1 MSKLRKWLMK
11 EERVG
16 SPISSVDPAIKLFGR
31 TIAVTGGSTDAEN
44 GEETSDA
51 KKAWDAEE
59 EAGDAKET
67 GEEMVPQTEDNCTSH
82 GTGTADG
89 LGSSL
94 GSNNRPAEA
103 EEEKSMKSGKRDS
116 DSTVTGATGTE
127 TVAVGAEVSE
137 GRSMEHKKEEE
148 EGGQEIG
155 SQGKTLKKPD
165 KPAPCPRCESLD
177 TKFCYY
183 NNYNINQP
191 RHFCKSCQ
199 RYWTAGGTLRNV
211 PVGAGRRK
219 NKHVGLQARHGAVAD
234 GSVMSM
240 VRPDSRET
248 AQQLL
253 PPPGSKISPSK
264 HPQIPGQC
272 PTLPALN
279 ASSGAGGEINL
290 MGGFQ
295 VSSKSCSNPAVNGSQ
310 NGVSAIGEVPS
321 EVEKKEVVDECASSL
336 SEPVSSATQEAS
348 ANNGGPMPLHPNLQP
363 EVGGLYR
370 PMSMGDAGVL
380 AAGGTGAPFGFY
392 NGAWPYG
399 FNVGWSGA
407 VPAVSPGV
415 VGSGQLLP
423 GNGMATWNPPPSGVW
438 PGAGVLPWGSPVPG
452 MPGSPWV
459 VPPGWGGGWTVP
471 LPWATAAA
479 AAAAAQAAAS
489 TAGSTASGSAPPSS
503 KLPGST
509 TPALGKHPRER
520 PEGRRVDGAL
530 WAPKTLRIDDPKEA
544 ARSSVWNALGMPSP
558 PESVLSGSMFK
569 AFQPKTETK
578 LRTESQQQ
586 RVKQSTGQQT

>member
-11 EERVG
+11 DERVG

-31 TIAVTGGSTDAEN
+31 TIAVNGGSTDAEN

-67 GEEMVPQTEDNCTSH
+67 GEEMVPQTEDKCTSRE
-82 GTGTADG
+82 TGTADG

-264 HPQIPGQC
+264 HPQIPGRC

-279 ASSGAGGEINL
+279 ASSA
-290 MGGFQ
+290 
-295 VSSKSCSNPAVNGSQ
+295 VSGSQ

-336 SEPVSSATQEAS
+336 SEPVSTATQEAS
-348 ANNGGPMPLHPNLQP
+348 ANN
-363 EVGGLYR
+363 
-370 PMSMGDAGVL
+370 
-380 AAGGTGAPFGFY
+380 
-392 NGAWPYG
+392 
-399 FNVGWSGA
+399 
-407 VPAVSPGV
+407 
-415 VGSGQLLP
+415 

-459 VPPGWGGGWTVP
+459 VPPGWGGG
-471 LPWATAAA
+471 
-479 AAAAAQAAAS
+479 
-489 TAGSTASGSAPPSS
+489 
-503 KLPGST
+503 
-509 TPALGKHPRER
+509 
-520 PEGRRVDGAL
+520 
-530 WAPKTLRIDDPKEA
+530 
-544 ARSSVWNALGMPSP
+544 
-558 PESVLSGSMFK
+558 
-569 AFQPKTETK
+569 
-578 LRTESQQQ
+578 
-586 RVKQSTGQQT
+586 

>member
-1 MSKLRKWLMK
+1 
-11 EERVG
+11 
-16 SPISSVDPAIKLFGR
+16 
-31 TIAVTGGSTDAEN
+31 
-44 GEETSDA
+44 
-51 KKAWDAEE
+51 
-59 EAGDAKET
+59 
-67 GEEMVPQTEDNCTSH
+67 
-82 GTGTADG
+82 
-89 LGSSL
+89 
-94 GSNNRPAEA
+94 
-103 EEEKSMKSGKRDS
+103 
-116 DSTVTGATGTE
+116 
-127 TVAVGAEVSE
+127 
-137 GRSMEHKKEEE
+137 
-148 EGGQEIG
+148 
-155 SQGKTLKKPD
+155 
-165 KPAPCPRCESLD
+165 
-177 TKFCYY
+177 
-183 NNYNINQP
+183 
-191 RHFCKSCQ
+191 
-199 RYWTAGGTLRNV
+199 
-211 PVGAGRRK
+211 
-219 NKHVGLQARHGAVAD
+219 
-234 GSVMSM
+234 
-240 VRPDSRET
+240 
-248 AQQLL
+248 
-253 PPPGSKISPSK
+253 
-264 HPQIPGQC
+264 
-272 PTLPALN
+272 
-279 ASSGAGGEINL
+279 

-321 EVEKKEVVDECASSL
+321 DVEKKEVVDECASSL
-336 SEPVSSATQEAS
+336 SEPVSTATQEAS

-544 ARSSVWNALGMPSP
+544 ARSSVWNALGMASP

>member
-1 MSKLRKWLMK
+1 
-11 EERVG
+11 
-16 SPISSVDPAIKLFGR
+16 
-31 TIAVTGGSTDAEN
+31 
-44 GEETSDA
+44 
-51 KKAWDAEE
+51 
-59 EAGDAKET
+59 
-67 GEEMVPQTEDNCTSH
+67 
-82 GTGTADG
+82 
-89 LGSSL
+89 
-94 GSNNRPAEA
+94 
-103 EEEKSMKSGKRDS
+103 
-116 DSTVTGATGTE
+116 
-127 TVAVGAEVSE
+127 
-137 GRSMEHKKEEE
+137 
-148 EGGQEIG
+148 
-155 SQGKTLKKPD
+155 
-165 KPAPCPRCESLD
+165 
-177 TKFCYY
+177 
-183 NNYNINQP
+183 
-191 RHFCKSCQ
+191 
-199 RYWTAGGTLRNV
+199 
-211 PVGAGRRK
+211 
-219 NKHVGLQARHGAVAD
+219 
-234 GSVMSM
+234 
-240 VRPDSRET
+240 
-248 AQQLL
+248 
-253 PPPGSKISPSK
+253 
-264 HPQIPGQC
+264 
-272 PTLPALN
+272 
-279 ASSGAGGEINL
+279 

-310 NGVSAIGEVPS
+310 NGVSATGEVPS

-336 SEPVSSATQEAS
+336 SEPVSTATQEAS

-380 AAGGTGAPFGFY
+380 AAGGTGGPFGFY

-489 TAGSTASGSAPPSS
+489 TAASTASGSAPPSS

>member
-1 MSKLRKWLMK
+1 MK

-264 HPQIPGQC
+264 HPQITGQC

-279 ASSGAGGEINL
+279 ASSGGAGGEINL

-336 SEPVSSATQEAS
+336 SEPVSTATQEAS

-479 AAAAAQAAAS
+479 AAAAAAQAAAS

-578 LRTESQQQ
+578 LRMESQQQ

>member
-1 MSKLRKWLMK
+1 
-11 EERVG
+11 
-16 SPISSVDPAIKLFGR
+16 
-31 TIAVTGGSTDAEN
+31 
-44 GEETSDA
+44 
-51 KKAWDAEE
+51 
-59 EAGDAKET
+59 
-67 GEEMVPQTEDNCTSH
+67 
-82 GTGTADG
+82 
-89 LGSSL
+89 
-94 GSNNRPAEA
+94 
-103 EEEKSMKSGKRDS
+103 
-116 DSTVTGATGTE
+116 
-127 TVAVGAEVSE
+127 
-137 GRSMEHKKEEE
+137 
-148 EGGQEIG
+148 
-155 SQGKTLKKPD
+155 
-165 KPAPCPRCESLD
+165 
-177 TKFCYY
+177 
-183 NNYNINQP
+183 
-191 RHFCKSCQ
+191 
-199 RYWTAGGTLRNV
+199 
-211 PVGAGRRK
+211 
-219 NKHVGLQARHGAVAD
+219 
-234 GSVMSM
+234 
-240 VRPDSRET
+240 
-248 AQQLL
+248 
-253 PPPGSKISPSK
+253 
-264 HPQIPGQC
+264 
-272 PTLPALN
+272 
-279 ASSGAGGEINL
+279 
-290 MGGFQ
+290 

-380 AAGGTGAPFGFY
+380 AVGGTGAPFGFY